1 MISAKTE
8 IENRIPLRSLRRF
21 LLSLLLRVAPGE
33 ACEVDMYHQSLA
45 VCSRNPSVQLG
56 GLSRPP
62 LSPSLLHPCFQSPEV
77 TLNNRSEISQYPSCP
92 HGWKSW
98 HKSQWAQCVSTDL
111 QHLAY
116 IWAPSD
122 AFLLGA
128 AFSSHHASSSCSSL
142 WKHFFFCGS
151 KLLRRFR
158 REKKKKHF
166 HFKQDI
172 PDGSAGKE
180 SACNAEDIG
189 GKSLVPVS
197 GRSPEKGNGYP
208 FQYSCLEN
216 STGRGALAAY
226 SSKRRQESDTT
237 KHAKTTQQNTQ
248 THATSNHPVPLL
260 RQSRATENYTC
271 YQLLSTYWAQALYE
285 YVI

>member
-1 MISAKTE
+1 MKVMAQESVSPVCLYRFAASGLHLG
-8 IENRIPLRSLRRF
+8 PLRCFSSRSRLLQPSCLQF
-21 LLSLLLRVAPGE
+21 LLLFVE
-33 ACEVDMYHQSLA
+33 
-45 VCSRNPSVQLG
+45 
-56 GLSRPP
+56 
-62 LSPSLLHPCFQSPEV
+62 
-77 TLNNRSEISQYPSCP
+77 T
-92 HGWKSW
+92 
-98 HKSQWAQCVSTDL
+98 
-111 QHLAY
+111 
-116 IWAPSD
+116 
-122 AFLLGA
+122 FL
-128 AFSSHHASSSCSSL
+128 SL
-142 WKHFFFCGS
+142 WKQVTEEIQ
-151 KLLRRFR
+151 K
-158 REKKKKHF
+158 EKKKKLF

-226 SSKRRQESDTT
+226 SPKRRKESDTT

-260 RQSRATENYTC
+260 RQRRATENYTC
-271 YQLLSTYWAQALYE
+271 YQLLSTY
-285 YVI
+285 